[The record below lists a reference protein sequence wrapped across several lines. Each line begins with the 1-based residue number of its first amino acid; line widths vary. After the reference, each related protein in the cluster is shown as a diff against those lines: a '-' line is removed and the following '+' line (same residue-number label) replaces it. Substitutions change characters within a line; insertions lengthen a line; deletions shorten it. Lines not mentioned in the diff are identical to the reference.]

1 MPEEGRF
8 APLYDILFGRLLA
21 GVQQKIAQI
30 VMKNGCNRIADMG
43 CGTGMQLALLKDK
56 VDAIGIDK
64 SPFMLKAAKKKG
76 VECIMGDISS
86 TPFPSSYF
94 DCLIYSFVL
103 HPNNRAKIKEIMEEG
118 KRILK
123 ENGCFIIADYGIA
136 KKKRAAIVI
145 RLIERMA
152 TKEHYRN
159 YTDYMKRGAINGIIE
174 EARMS
179 IDERQSFYNNGV
191 EVICLH

>member
-8 APLYDILFGRLLA
+8 ALLYDIIFGRLLA
-21 GVQQKIAQI
+21 GVQQKISGM
-30 VMKNGCNRIADMG
+30 VMKNGCKRIADMG
-43 CGTGMQLALLKDK
+43 CGTGAQLALLKRL
-56 VDAIGIDK
+56 DAIGIDR
-64 SPFMLKAAKKKG
+64 SPLMLKAAKKKG

-103 HPNNRAKIKEIMEEG
+103 HPNTEAKIKEIIEEG

-123 ENGCFIIADYGIA
+123 ENGCFVIADYGIA
-136 KKKRAAIVI
+136 KKKRIVIAI

-152 TKEHYRN
+152 TKEHYKN
-159 YTDYMKRGAINGIIE
+159 YMDYMKRGAINGVIE
-174 EARMS
+174 ETRMS
-179 IDERQSFYNNGV
+179 IDERHSFYNNGI